1 MAALVSRVLFAIWT
15 ALALIGMP
23 FPGNAQTPPDGAT
36 TMLRR
41 LQQAGAAGDRAGIL
55 ALGHPQVSRPSFEDF
70 ANTLTVI
77 PPTRLVV
84 TERDRAQLE
93 GGALRLVVEVFSE
106 RGMEGVLGTWRID
119 ARPGSTASDPW
130 TIGAVSRL
138 SVVTGL
144 YRLSLNT

>member
-1 MAALVSRVLFAIWT
+1 MVALVPGVLIGIWAT
-15 ALALIGMP
+15 LALIGMP
-23 FPGNAQTPPDGAT
+23 FQGVAQTPPDGAT

-41 LQQAGAAGDRAGIL
+41 LQQAGAAGDRAAIL

-70 ANTLTVI
+70 ASALTAI

-119 ARPGSTASDPW
+119 ARPGATPADAW
-130 TIGAVSRL
+130 T
-138 SVVTGL
+138 
-144 YRLSLNT
+144 